1 MKNKFKIAV
10 IVLLCFVVT
19 GCIPK
24 KLDNSTIT
32 EVHLFTGSAAD
43 GYSFDYNFVEDLVFY
58 QKWENGDVVNYNLTI
73 TSEKLD
79 EVKKILD
86 EYKFS
91 SKDKSVSDCDMLDS
105 CNMEYVSV
113 VSEGKK
119 YYISK
124 KEKEDAF
131 KKLEDFFETLEK
143 VQMETFE

>member
-1 MKNKFKIAV
+1 MKNKLKIVV
-10 IVLLCFVVT
+10 IILLCFVVT

-43 GYSFDYNFVEDLVFY
+43 GYSYDYNFVENLVFY

-73 TSEKLD
+73 TSDKLD
-79 EVKKILD
+79 EIKKILD

-91 SKDKSVSDCDMLDS
+91 SKDKSVSDCDMLDG
-105 CNMEYVSV
+105 CTMDYVSV
-113 VSEGKK
+113 MAEDKK

-124 KEKEDAF
+124 REKEEAF
-131 KKLEDFFETLEK
+131 KKLEDLFETLEK

>member
-1 MKNKFKIAV
+1 
-10 IVLLCFVVT
+10 
-19 GCIPK
+19 
-24 KLDNSTIT
+24 
-32 EVHLFTGSAAD
+32 
-43 GYSFDYNFVEDLVFY
+43 
-58 QKWENGDVVNYNLTI
+58 
-73 TSEKLD
+73 
-79 EVKKILD
+79 
-86 EYKFS
+86 
-91 SKDKSVSDCDMLDS
+91 MLDS